1 MLQLEWKAAEK
12 YWEELEEDSV
22 WSKAFFAYLHGVVL
36 AMCGESKAAALR
48 FSKVKGLMRGTISG
62 RVLAEEQYALRKVKD
77 HALDTEE
84 GVKGLQGQICGVEF
98 LYLWNSF
105 PQMPVEKLE
114 GIVRIVEEAE
124 TGLNTPENEARG
136 DEQGSEEELS
146 EDDEDETA
154 NDEHALCNLIKGTA
168 LRELGKLDEA
178 RPCLEFVRETT
189 CFVENE
195 LFCIPMAAYERA
207 LVLIIQHTEL
217 VQDDS
222 NSASDFVLL
231 LEAKKELALAEGF
244 KQDYNF
250 LWRLLGR
257 VHAAR
262 GAIQNLMG
270 EERSTTVEATD
281 DDGEWKDSEDS
292 IDPSADTL
300 GAPTSDVFFDAL

>member
-22 WSKAFFAYLHGVVL
+22 WSKAFFAYLHGVCL
-36 AMCGESKAAALR
+36 SMCGETKAAALS

-84 GVKGLQGQICGVEF
+84 GVKGMQGLICGVEF

-105 PQMPVEKLE
+105 PQMPAAKLE
-114 GIVRIVEEAE
+114 GIVRITEEAQ
-124 TGLNTPENEARG
+124 TRSNASENEATPG
-136 DEQGSEEELS
+136 DEQGSEELS
-146 EDDEDETA
+146 EDEEQEAADDEL
-154 NDEHALCNLIKGTA
+154 ALCNLIKGTA
-168 LRELGKLDEA
+168 FRELGKLDEA
-178 RPCLEFVRETT
+178 RPCLEFVRDTT
-189 CFVENE
+189 CYVETE

-207 LVLIIQHTEL
+207 LLLIIQHTDR
-217 VQDDS
+217 VKDDAS
-222 NSASDFVLL
+222 SSSDFSLL

-270 EERSTTVEATD
+270 EERSTTVEVEASE
-281 DDGEWKDSEDS
+281 DGEWKDSEETDA
-292 IDPSADTL
+292 PS
-300 GAPTSDVFFDAL
+300 SDIFFDAL